1 MDNEFK
7 LLFKMTNK
15 TQQDH
20 SICEKSSQNLKKN
33 TKVKKEN
40 KRTD

>member
-15 TQQDH
+15 TQQDQ
-20 SICEKSSQNLKKN
+20 SIWRKKYAELEEKYKNKECE
-33 TKVKKEN
+33 
-40 KRTD
+40 